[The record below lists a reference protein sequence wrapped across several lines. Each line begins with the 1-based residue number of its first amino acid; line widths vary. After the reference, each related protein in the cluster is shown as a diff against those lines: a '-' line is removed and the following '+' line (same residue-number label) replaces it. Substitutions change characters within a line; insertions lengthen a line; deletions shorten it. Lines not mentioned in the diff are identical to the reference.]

1 MSTLPRPE
9 TGTRVSLDEYEDWI
23 ARGLL
28 PEDWHGELVE
38 GELVEMLAANPPHE
52 DLVDFLM
59 EWSVEVLRGTEW
71 KVRVEKS
78 LRMAK
83 QQSLV
88 EPDISWVRRMR
99 YRDRR
104 VTPEDTL
111 LVIEVSDSSLPYD
124 RGRKLSLYAKGG
136 VAEVWIVSVVGRTL
150 EAHSRPS
157 GGRYTQSSTHA
168 ATETVSPQ
176 GLPAAKLE
184 LTKLFGE

>member
-28 PEDWHGELVE
+28 PEDWRGELVE
-38 GELVEMLAANPPHE
+38 GELVEMLSANPPHE
-52 DLVDFLM
+52 DLVDFLN

-99 YRDRR
+99 YRERR

-124 RGRKLSLYAKGG
+124 RGRKLSLYAKAG

-150 EAHSRPS
+150 ETHSNPS
-157 GGRYTQSSTHA
+157 GGHYTQSTTHD
-168 ATETVSPQ
+168 ATAIVSPN
-176 GLPAAKLE
+176 GLPTARLE
-184 LTKLFGE
+184 LAKLFGG